1 MDKPGEKTLKTC
13 DIRAVLSWY
22 QQMGIDTASA
32 ETPTNWLDADKTIDQ
47 SLIARA
53 RKKPRPN
60 AAQSPAAA
68 FLGNRKQ
75 PAGSRGEN
83 RPPAS
88 NTPPAT
94 ERPAQPPHKTA
105 PLALPSIELAKE
117 LAKNAHNLADLR
129 AALGGFDGCG
139 LKRTAKN
146 LVFFRGAE
154 QAHLMIIGE
163 APGRDED
170 LVGKPFVGRAGQ
182 LLDRILKAIDH
193 DETNTHITNIVY
205 WRPPGNR
212 TPTSEE
218 GAICR
223 PFLDRQISLVK
234 PDVILFLGGAAA
246 KQIYDTPV
254 GITKLRGKWKDIQ
267 VAGTSYT
274 TMATL
279 HPAYLLRTPIAKRL
293 VWQDVQQIAKKLK
306 AQ

>member
-13 DIRAVLSWY
+13 DFRAVLSWY
-22 QQMGIDTASA
+22 QQMGVDTATA
-32 ETPTNWLDADKTIDQ
+32 ETPTNWLDEGKTIDQ

-53 RKKPRPN
+53 RKKTRPK

-68 FLGNRKQ
+68 FLDQRRAPAPGERAQ
-75 PAGSRGEN
+75 PASARHHPAESN
-83 RPPAS
+83 PPSA
-88 NTPPAT
+88 P
-94 ERPAQPPHKTA
+94 KTA
-105 PLALPSIELAKE
+105 PLALPSIELARDLAAKATTLNE
-117 LAKNAHNLADLR
+117 LR
-129 AALGGFDGCG
+129 TALEGFDGCG

-154 QAHLMIIGE
+154 TARLMIIGE

-182 LLDRILKAIDH
+182 LLDRILKAINH

-212 TPTSEE
+212 TPTTEE

-223 PFLDRQISLVK
+223 PFLNRQISLVQ

-246 KQIYDTPV
+246 NQIYETPT
-254 GITKLRGKWKDIQ
+254 GITKLRGKWKDIE
-267 VAGTSYT
+267 VAGKQYP

-293 VWQDVQQIAKKLK
+293 VWQDMQQIAEKLR
-306 AQ
+306 QS